1 MPSVVMLNAVKL
13 NAFVLS
19 VVMPNA
25 VMLNVNVVSVAAL
38 KFNQL

>member
-1 MPSVVMLNAVKL
+1 MQSVVMLNAVKL
-13 NAFVLS
+13 NASVLS
-19 VVMPNA
+19 VVMLNA